1 MAARLTCYHEAAHI
15 VCAWYFG
22 FDIVGACVLSDSN
35 FRRGLRDRFGKAL
48 KGAAGHMEYR
58 RQTFLGRD
66 RVARNGASTLMPYAE
81 SRLAV
86 ILAGPIMTAL
96 LMDESLSYAF
106 AQGGVDD
113 YKSARAVREY
123 VGFGAKIPGKIIE
136 STALFLRSKAASK
149 AVFEMARRLES
160 FGSVYRAQIEMI
172 CRQAF
177 KLRCDV
183 DPCAGVGLSGYH
195 DCKRKLLDQLRHRS
209 LLPVSNDPLP
219 PNDAD
224 YIWRYRAP
232 MKTARSR
239 QKTGPCL
246 ILPAC
251 RWPATQGHGWPA
263 RTAAH
268 RGARRPAK
276 SWVPREPV
284 RRVAASEARHKLPPS
299 FRALAPGAWHR
310 PWLAEGSQ
318 HVVTW
323 RNFTVAGGHNIG
335 GKYADEHEAS
345 QVARHQ

>member
-251 RWPATQGHGWPA
+251 RSPGSTRSRVAR
-263 RTAAH
+263 RTAA
-268 RGARRPAK
+268 RG
-276 SWVPREPV
+276 
-284 RRVAASEARHKLPPS
+284 
-299 FRALAPGAWHR
+299 G
-310 PWLAEGSQ
+310 
-318 HVVTW
+318 
-323 RNFTVAGGHNIG
+323 AGGLR
-335 GKYADEHEAS
+335 
-345 QVARHQ
+345 V